1 MSDRRDLAD
10 FLRRRRSEVDPT
22 SLGFPVGNRRTPGLR
37 REEVALLAGV
47 SPSWYTYLEQGRPI
61 GVSTQVIDSIARVL
75 GLSPEEH
82 RYLELLATGKAG
94 HRVIAG
100 EPDVRDAVW
109 ELVEA
114 VCDFPVYAG
123 DRRGDLLA
131 WNRQASEWFTDF
143 AALPD
148 GKRNMLLWM
157 LADPAAQQRFVD
169 WEREA
174 RDLLGR
180 FRVAAVHLG
189 ADQRTVNV
197 IDEAMAIG
205 PWVRGWWEE
214 QEARPMSPRVRA
226 LRHPSLGER
235 RFRIVVSYVAGAED
249 IGLVFHVPLHDAV
262 FPDDTH

>member
-1 MSDRRDLAD
+1 VSNRRDLAN
-10 FLRRRRSEVDPT
+10 FLRRRRRELDPT

-75 GLSPEEH
+75 RLSPEEH

-100 EPDVRDAVW
+100 DPDVHAAVR

-114 VCDFPVYAG
+114 VTDFPVYAG

-131 WNRQASEWFTDF
+131 WNLQASEWFTDF
-143 AALPD
+143 AALPECR
-148 GKRNMLLWM
+148 RNMLLWM
-157 LADPAAQQRFVD
+157 LSDPAAQQCLVD
-169 WEREA
+169 WETEA

-180 FRVAAVHLG
+180 FRVSSVHLG
-189 ADQRTVNV
+189 ADPRTVDV
-197 IDEAMAIG
+197 INEAMAIG
-205 PWVRGWWEE
+205 PWVRSWWEE
-214 QEARPMSPRVRA
+214 QEARPMSPRVRV

-249 IGLVFHVPLHDAV
+249 IGVVFHVPLHDAV
-262 FPDDTH
+262 LGDDSH